1 LPKLETYFLKIGDK
15 SQLKKIQNMLGKNQE
30 DIMQIDFQNQKLEK
44 SYDEICEEFLK
55 FDNKI
60 SEIPILQ
67 N

>member
-1 LPKLETYFLKIGDK
+1 
-15 SQLKKIQNMLGKNQE
+15 MLGKNQVE
-30 DIMQIDFQNQKLEK
+30 IMQIDFQNQKLEK

-55 FDNKI
+55 IDNKI